1 MTFNLAGI
9 MALATTTPQ
18 QENSALRLADF
29 RKQIDDAAF
38 WAFLKSEYAE
48 GMTSLDLSDSAITS
62 TALSHLVSSPNA
74 KGLHTLRLARTRAAA
89 AIGDLTEHPA
99 LSELRTLDLSGA
111 EVPDSTVR
119 MLFSRHASF
128 SLQVLDLSR
137 TKITD
142 QATEAIASFPSAA
155 SLESVSLAENA
166 ISNDGL
172 RELLSARLMGLSFL
186 DLSGTRVSS
195 NGFRWMSHP
204 LRPRLKQLLLANTA
218 VSDDILNWLTPETA
232 PELERL
238 DVRGS
243 EMTPGLLRLI
253 EAQLP
258 KLREIVADDPIQVI
272 ETILGLAESGKLA
285 SPIKM
290 EMVNG
295 INLEPVLSGPLRSPG
310 RKGGG
315 RE

>member
-1 MTFNLAGI
+1 MTFNHAGI

-18 QENSALRLADF
+18 QENSGLPLADF

-38 WAFLKSEYAE
+38 WAFLKSEYAQ

-62 TALSHLVSSPNA
+62 TALQNLVRSPQHA
-74 KGLHTLRLARTRAAA
+74 KGLHTLRLAGTRAAG

-119 MLFSRHASF
+119 MLFSPHASF

-137 TKITD
+137 TKVSD
-142 QATEAIASFPSAA
+142 QATEAIASFPKCI
-155 SLESVSLAENA
+155 SLEHLNLAETT

-172 RELLSARLMGLSFL
+172 RELTSSRLSQLSFL
-186 DLSGTRVSS
+186 DLSGTRISS
-195 NGFRWMSHP
+195 TGFRWMSDP
-204 LRPRLKQLLLANTA
+204 LRPRFTQLLLARTD
-218 VSDDILNWLTPETA
+218 VSDDLLDWLTPTTI
-232 PELERL
+232 PELEKL

-243 EMTPGLLRLI
+243 KLTPDLLRLI

-258 KLREIVADDPIQVI
+258 ALREIVADDPIRVI
-272 ETILGLAESGKLA
+272 ETILAAAESGTVA
-285 SPIKM
+285 SPIRT
-290 EMVNG
+290 VNG
-295 INLEPVLSGPLRSPG
+295 IDLGSVLSGPLKRPG
-310 RKGGG
+310 RGGGG
-315 RE
+315 RV